1 MLHLVKPDK
10 QLDSTLYGACYAALG
25 ASSLLGASTSYGSV
39 ELIFLLPEGWM
50 AFAHMDKGRSSSE
63 LVMPISK
70 ELMLRTT
77 TKQPSIPKQCV
88 FVVICNLPI
97 LAVQLFLFGT
107 ETYSCNLSSQF

>member
-1 MLHLVKPDK
+1 
-10 QLDSTLYGACYAALG
+10 
-25 ASSLLGASTSYGSV
+25 
-39 ELIFLLPEGWM
+39 M

-88 FVVICNLPI
+88 YVVICNLPR
-97 LAVQLFLFGT
+97 LAVSCFFLVRKFQLKACL
-107 ETYSCNLSSQF
+107 LSSNL